1 MFAFNNDGNAFLR
14 KYLMKM
20 PRPDRDLN
28 PGLPR
33 DRQRFS
39 PLDY

>member
-14 KYLMKM
+14 KNLMNISH
-20 PRPDRDLN
+20 PDGDLN